1 MAAVYGPHAGLGD
14 RERVA
19 FWTEFVETAR
29 LVKAEAANRG
39 LPMIILG
46 DLNLRFRAW
55 GSSNAHSATAA
66 DDVVE
71 NLLTRRRGLGLQ
83 VLNAASEPTFYTGHI
98 LNYVFSKM
106 CTAYYTKSFMK
117 LLRTGCD
124 TKTQYARCDTV
135 CSAFTSI

>member
-1 MAAVYGPHAGLGD
+1 MLVAAVYGPHAGLGD

-66 DDVVE
+66 DDVIE
-71 NLLTRRRGLGLQ
+71 NLLTSRRGLGLQ

-98 LNYVFSKM
+98 LNYVMDSGGGTVGTVKVGDRAM
-106 CTAYYTKSFMK
+106 GK
-117 LLRTGCD
+117 L
-124 TKTQYARCDTV
+124 KVATV
-135 CSAFTSI
+135 G